1 MTIADRI
8 SHAFLPV
15 LTLSLTGISS
25 IALHTRAKMADIME
39 SPYVSMPGPEERAR
53 CRSW

>member
-39 SPYVSMPGPEERAR
+39 SPYVLYARAR
-53 CRSW
+53 G